1 MVVSSYG
8 MKKFELRRL
17 KMTEKINEGR
27 RSFMKVAGLTGAALM
42 VGLHERFADA
52 KQVGPG
58 MIKRE
63 EIPS

>member
-1 MVVSSYG
+1 
-8 MKKFELRRL
+8 
-17 KMTEKINEGR
+17 MTERINEGR

-42 VGLHERFADA
+42 VGLSERFADA

-58 MIKRE
+58 MIKRD